1 MLDRLAAHGGDD
13 QNSDIGAS
21 LRGMDN
27 LKTNLLTGGYKVRMS
42 VSKQL
47 IPRGQNSIHI

>member
-1 MLDRLAAHGGDD
+1 MEDRLAAHGGDD

-42 VSKQL
+42 T
-47 IPRGQNSIHI
+47 